1 MKNKLSK
8 DLSISRWL
16 ITIPTLFYGIVPPIV
31 DFTETHV
38 FHPDWTAHSRL
49 HMVWLLVTNSALALL
64 SIYLMWF
71 RVREPRFNISVAGL
85 IGVCIFIGFLIAAG
99 SSSLY
104 GGSLSD
110 SGGVPPIGGIDS
122 NVLAFIPSFFMVAIG
137 LLWLLKSKDIS

>member
-8 DLSISRWL
+8 DVNISRWL

-38 FHPDWTAHSRL
+38 FHPDWTTHSRL
-49 HMVWLLVTNSALALL
+49 HMVWLLVTNSALALF

-71 RVREPRFNISVAGL
+71 RAREPIFNIKVAGL
-85 IGVCIFIGFLIAAG
+85 IGICIFIGFLIAA
-99 SSSLY
+99 SLSSLY

-110 SGGVPPIGGIDS
+110 SGGVPPIAGIDS
-122 NVLAFIPSFFMVAIG
+122 NLLAFIPAFFMVSIG
-137 LLWLLKSKDIS
+137 LLRLLRSKDTN